1 MSHANNTGSYRGRRI
16 FVLLFMGLAAVTLV
30 WRAVCLQVLDKQ
42 FLLSQGEARHL
53 RIVPLSAHRGV
64 IQDRN
69 GEPLAVSTPVESV
82 WVNPQVLAG
91 EQQRIPELAALLSLD
106 AGKVRHKL
114 ASRADREFMWL
125 DRYLEPALAEKVAAL
140 EIPGVYLQRE
150 YRRYY
155 PGGEVTAHII
165 GFTNIDDVG
174 QEGLELAYED
184 WLGGEPGSKRV
195 IKDGKH
201 HIIED
206 VESIS
211 RPRPGKDLQ
220 LRIDRRIQYLA
231 YRELKAVMNEHKA
244 RAASAVVLDVK
255 SGEILAMVNQPS
267 FNPNDREQLRSS
279 RLRNRAVTDVFE
291 PGSTM
296 KPFIVA
302 TALQGGRFRPE
313 TPVSTSPG
321 WFRVG
326 VNTVRDVHDYGQ
338 LDVAGVIRKSS
349 NVGISKIALAL
360 PAEDIWTTLS
370 DVGFGT
376 QTYSGFPGEAS
387 GLLAWHGGWNPIE
400 TATLAYGYGISVTA
414 LQLAQAYAVLATD
427 GVKRSVTFLHA
438 GGVAEERRIMSAA
451 TAQQVRAMLEQATGP
466 DGTAPLARIAGYRV
480 AGKTGTAQKA
490 IRGGYAKSQFVASFI
505 GMVPVDDP
513 QLVIAVV
520 VDEPW
525 PLYHGSQAAAPA
537 FAEIARAALLYLGVT
552 PSRELP
558 DAWPG
563 QQTVTAHFDD
573 AAPMVHNLT
582 RASQT
587 TATASIS
594 APSPTPPG
602 TVPDLVSL
610 NKRDAVRAA
619 TGKGLALRLYGSG
632 YVMRQ
637 VPAPGTP
644 LDVAGPTLELWFG
657 PAVPAVIARE
667 GP

>member
-1 MSHANNTGSYRGRRI
+1 MSHASNSGSYRGRRLFI
-16 FVLLFMGLAAVTLV
+16 LLCMGLAAVVLV

-53 RIVPLSAHRGV
+53 RVVSLPAHRGV

-82 WVNPQVLAG
+82 WANPQVLAG
-91 EQQRIPELAALLSLD
+91 EQQRIPELAAVLSLD
-106 AGKVRHKL
+106 AGKVQRLL
-114 ASRADREFMWL
+114 ASRAEREFV
-125 DRYLEPALAEKVAAL
+125 YLRRHLSPALAEQVSAL
-140 EIPGVYLQRE
+140 DIPGVYLQRE

-155 PGGEVTAHII
+155 PGGEVAAQIV

-184 WLGGEPGSKRV
+184 WLGGEPGAKRV
-195 IKDGKH
+195 IKDGKR

-220 LRIDRRIQYLA
+220 LSIDRRIQYLA
-231 YRELKAVMNEHKA
+231 YRELKAVMKEHKA

-267 FNPNDREQLRSS
+267 FNPNNRQQLRSS
-279 RLRNRAVTDVFE
+279 SLRNRAVTDVFE

-302 TALQGGRFRPE
+302 TALQSGRFKPE

-321 WFRVG
+321 WYRVG

-338 LDVAGVIRKSS
+338 LDVSGVIRKSS

-360 PAEDIWTTLS
+360 PVEDIWTTLS
-370 DVGFGT
+370 DIGFGT

-387 GLLAWHGGWNPIE
+387 GLLAFHGGWNQIE

-427 GVKRSVTFLHA
+427 GVKRSVTFLRE
-438 GGVAEERRIMSAA
+438 GDVAEERRIMSAA

-466 DGTAPLARIAGYRV
+466 DGTAPQARIAGYRV
-480 AGKTGTAQKA
+480 AGKTGTVKKPAP
-490 IRGGYAKSQFVASFI
+490 GGYSRNKYLAVFAGFAPASDPRLV
-505 GMVPVDDP
+505 MVVM
-513 QLVIAVV
+513 
-520 VDEPW
+520 VDEPSNGK
-525 PLYHGSQAAAPA
+525 YYGGQVAAPV
-537 FAEIARAALLYLGVT
+537 FSSVMSG
-552 PSRELP
+552 
-558 DAWPG
+558 
-563 QQTVTAHFDD
+563 
-573 AAPMVHNLT
+573 
-582 RASQT
+582 
-587 TATASIS
+587 
-594 APSPTPPG
+594 
-602 TVPDLVSL
+602 
-610 NKRDAVRAA
+610 
-619 TGKGLALRLYGSG
+619 ALRL
-632 YVMRQ
+632 M
-637 VPAPGTP
+637 
-644 LDVAGPTLELWFG
+644 
-657 PAVPAVIARE
+657 AVPPDDLPLLQTRHVRE
-667 GP
+667 EEPA